1 MQKRHLG
8 SLLLALG
15 IVAGFASGAYAQD
28 LRRDR
33 RIDVEHHYNDDRGDY
48 RQYTREGNRRGEIH
62 RVGLTDRELER
73 YRRPFEGE
81 PGWRPQGVT
90 YGLVGPLQR
99 QSRLTFLDD
108 ALLVGSFRARGDE
121 RVYVYLFDL
130 RGERHELAVEADGD
144 IVSDRVW

>member
-1 MQKRHLG
+1 MHRRHLG

-15 IVAGFASGAYAQD
+15 IVAGFASGANAQGY
-28 LRRDR
+28 RHDR
-33 RIDVEHHYNDDRGDY
+33 RIEAEHHYGDREDNY
-48 RQYTREGNRRGEIH
+48 HQFTREGSRRGEIH
-62 RVGLTDRELER
+62 RVNLTERELER

-99 QSRLTFLDD
+99 QSELTFLDD

-130 RGERHELAVEADGD
+130 RGERHEISVASDGA
-144 IVSDRVW
+144 ILSDRVW